1 MSKHNID
8 TIIGSAYRSFMSR
21 TAFTLRIDAKERNA
35 LKHLSQIEGRPVNQL
50 LIEAIQIYLNQ
61 KGRKE
66 RSLEA
71 SLNSLRAYRRQDPRF
86 KRAIEAF
93 AEAEGNRSD
102 PVEGEPVETRDDPAG
117 EQGPVQQRF

>member
-1 MSKHNID
+1 MN
-8 TIIGSAYRSFMSR
+8 R

-50 LIEAIQIYLNQ
+50 LNEAIQIYLSQ

-71 SLNSLRAYRRQDPRF
+71 SLNSLKAYRRKDPRF

-93 AEAEGNRSD
+93 AEAEANQAD
-102 PVEGEPVETRDDPAG
+102 PVEGETVEDTDDSAD
-117 EQGPVQQRF
+117 ERGPVQHRVLGIIGA